1 MGTHG
6 SPAAGRTQDAVARGK
21 LWMAAAA
28 GMPWVAAAVVRAGC
42 GGLRVSGVT
51 GRGMMKGNNCL
62 QHAFKG

>member
-21 LWMAAAA
+21 LWMAAA
-28 GMPWVAAAVVRAGC
+28 VVRAGC
-42 GGLRVSGVT
+42 GGLRVSGVM
-51 GRGMMKGNNCL
+51 GRGMMKGNDCL